1 MLFRSNEEDVK
12 DYEPIGSSIKFDSQ
26 DDELERIINQRA
38 NAVKNDI
45 EAVRAKN
52 KEILQEEP
60 SQTVIPLKMDGALHS
75 DTLMQPA
82 VKFEKSG
89 DFDDLP
95 KLKPIDDEP
104 VKSEEQAEAVKFDN
118 FDNFN
123 ELSEL
128 ESKRQELNENLQ
140 AINEALSE
148 IDALNEMTPQKEELS
163 EAAVFVVQDEPQK
176 IGRAHV

>member
-1 MLFRSNEEDVK
+1 
-12 DYEPIGSSIKFDSQ
+12 
-26 DDELERIINQRA
+26 
-38 NAVKNDI
+38 
-45 EAVRAKN
+45 
-52 KEILQEEP
+52 
-60 SQTVIPLKMDGALHS
+60 MDGALYN
-75 DTLMQPA
+75 DVLMQPA

-104 VKSEEQAEAVKFDN
+104 VKSEEQADAVKFDN

-163 EAAVFVVQDEPQK
+163 EAAVFNLRLCPNERKSTADMNIPKPRRQ

>member
-1 MLFRSNEEDVK
+1 MKPLRFTSVNEEDVK

-60 SQTVIPLKMDGALHS
+60 NQTVIPLKTDGALHN
-75 DTLMQPA
+75 DALMQSA

-104 VKSEEQAEAVKFDN
+104 VKSEEQADAVKFDN

-148 IDALNEMTPQKEELS
+148 IDALNEMTPQKE
-163 EAAVFVVQDEPQK
+163 
-176 IGRAHV
+176 